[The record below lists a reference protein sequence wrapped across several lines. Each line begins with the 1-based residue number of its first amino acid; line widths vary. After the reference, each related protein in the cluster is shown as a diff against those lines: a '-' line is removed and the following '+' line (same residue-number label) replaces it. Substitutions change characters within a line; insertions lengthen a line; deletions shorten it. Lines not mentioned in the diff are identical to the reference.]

1 MLGTVAELA
10 FVSDPLINCLL
21 SWFLQHK
28 MSVALTTTSEQQRKV
43 YDAGFPSYCE
53 ATLFAFSRNNYDGSS
68 GARLPIELPKPPATF
83 NSSIEFAV
91 NLLEFSDENAR
102 LRCSLYWALLGK
114 TIVLS
119 DLKSGQIY
127 REHLVRMK
135 QQCPTILTKD
145 GNMIAS
151 DGLMDPKRRCP
162 ESFQNLK
169 MNFGELPP
177 CERAEYRELRKKV
190 KNLEM
195 LQTAMDKLE
204 DAQEATRLAEDR
216 LKQERSSLSPQISA
230 LERELRKLRSVCT
243 DKDSSEP
250 VEKRRKR

>member
-151 DGLMDPKRRCP
+151 DGLMDPKKTM
-162 ESFQNLK
+162 S
-169 MNFGELPP
+169 GI
-177 CERAEYRELRKKV
+177 V
-190 KNLEM
+190 S
-195 LQTAMDKLE
+195 KLE
-204 DAQEATRLAEDR
+204 NALRRAAAVWTCRIPRVAGKGEKPWNVADGHGSAGGRPGSHSAGGRQAEAGAQFTVAADQCVRAGAEKIA
-216 LKQERSSLSPQISA
+216 LSLHWQRQFRA
-230 LERELRKLRSVCT
+230 CRKT
-243 DKDSSEP
+243 
-250 VEKRRKR
+250 